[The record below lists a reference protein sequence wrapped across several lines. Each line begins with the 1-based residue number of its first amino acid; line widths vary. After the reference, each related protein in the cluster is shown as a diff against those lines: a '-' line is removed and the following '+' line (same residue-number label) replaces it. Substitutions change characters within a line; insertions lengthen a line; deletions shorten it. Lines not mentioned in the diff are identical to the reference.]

1 MQYFEKSGNDLI
13 FRGNG
18 ETLMISPWGKN
29 SLRVRSCILRDIENG
44 IGALLEAEPSECEI
58 VIDKH
63 HASIQNG
70 NIRAEL
76 SAKKWEYG
84 VHIAFKNSDG

>member
-44 IGALLEAEPSECEI
+44 IGALLDAEEGECEI
-58 VIDKH
+58 TVDSH
-63 HASIQNG
+63 RASIRNG
-70 NIRAEL
+70 KIRAEL
-76 SAKKWEYG
+76 SAK
-84 VHIAFKNSDG
+84 ICTP